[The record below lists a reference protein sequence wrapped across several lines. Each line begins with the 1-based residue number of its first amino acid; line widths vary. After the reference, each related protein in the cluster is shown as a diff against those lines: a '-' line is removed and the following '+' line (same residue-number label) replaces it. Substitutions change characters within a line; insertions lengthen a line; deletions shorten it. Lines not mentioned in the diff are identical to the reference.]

1 MNLEQFFTSLN
12 TEKDKLPIPKSFNY
26 PFNHEPNEISLFAAF
41 ILKKQL
47 QKNELNHNF
56 DALGK
61 MFGVLVVEEPS
72 GSFGFLK
79 AFSGKLDN
87 NLKPKGFVPQLFD
100 VHDEKCFFKIGEKQ
114 IDILTEEVNQLQSAE
129 DYLSLK
135 KTLFDFRKKSEE
147 TVLEMKK
154 QLRLGKE
161 KRRKERLKQKEILST
176 KDFFILNEKLNEQSK
191 SDQLSFKKEKEAFKK
206 KRLLI
211 EDALKTE
218 EYKIIAKKQ
227 ERKNLSSSLQTK
239 LFESYSFLSAKRE
252 QKNLIELFEETGFK
266 LPPSGAGECCAPRL
280 LQFAYSNHLKP
291 ICFTEFWWGAS
302 PSSEIRSHNQHYPAC
317 RGKCGPILK
326 HMLQGLSVDADPLTP
341 TSEIEK
347 VVVLY
352 EDEDIIA
359 VEKPANILSVPGKE
373 ITYSL
378 SSIIQK
384 QFPNIDGPGL
394 VHRLDYE
401 TSGVVLVAKSL
412 TVYKSLQ
419 AQFTSRTIK
428 KKYIAILQVPLTNER
443 GTISLPLRS
452 DVINRPRQLVCF
464 DYGKQ
469 ATTEYRQ
476 VKFDEAGIRIE
487 FHPITGRTHQL
498 RVHAA
503 HKLGLNSPIKGDRL
517 YGTTDRRLFL
527 HAEKIVFQHPVSGK
541 ITEVVSS
548 VPF

>member
-1 MNLEQFFTSLN
+1 M
-12 TEKDKLPIPKSFNY
+12 
-26 PFNHEPNEISLFAAF
+26 
-41 ILKKQL
+41 
-47 QKNELNHNF
+47 
-56 DALGK
+56 
-61 MFGVLVVEEPS
+61 
-72 GSFGFLK
+72 
-79 AFSGKLDN
+79 
-87 NLKPKGFVPQLFD
+87 
-100 VHDEKCFFKIGEKQ
+100 
-114 IDILTEEVNQLQSAE
+114 
-129 DYLSLK
+129 
-135 KTLFDFRKKSEE
+135 
-147 TVLEMKK
+147 
-154 QLRLGKE
+154 
-161 KRRKERLKQKEILST
+161 
-176 KDFFILNEKLNEQSK
+176 
-191 SDQLSFKKEKEAFKK
+191 
-206 KRLLI
+206 
-211 EDALKTE
+211 
-218 EYKIIAKKQ
+218 
-227 ERKNLSSSLQTK
+227 
-239 LFESYSFLSAKRE
+239 
-252 QKNLIELFEETGFK
+252 FEETAFK

-384 QFPNIDGPGL
+384 QFPNIEGPGL

-401 TSGVVLVAKSL
+401 TSVGLVLVAKSL

-428 KKYIAILQVPLTNER
+428 KKYIAILQVPITNER

-476 VKFDEAGIRIE
+476 VKFDETGIRIE
-487 FHPITGRTHQL
+487 FHPVTGRTHQL
-498 RVHAA
+498 RVHA
-503 HKLGLNSPIKGDRL
+503 
-517 YGTTDRRLFL
+517 GTQIGVKQP
-527 HAEKIVFQHPVSGK
+527 H
-541 ITEVVSS
+541 
-548 VPF
+548 